1 MFLVN
6 NKKYINFRNAKEYA
20 TKNKFAFVFDTEKS
34 ENIDVRQKVF
44 ILYQYFNNNNDIQYI
59 REFTNKKSILNF
71 LNISK
76 SCLNDS
82 IIETQRSMQPKTS
95 LHLFMIQKKTK
106 MLTFAKKFLLYINI
120 LKTIMIYNI

>member
-1 MFLVN
+1 MYIVN

-20 TKNKFAFVFDTEKS
+20 TKNKFAFVYDTEKN
-34 ENIDVRQKVF
+34 EKVDVREKVF
-44 ILYQYFNNNNDIQYI
+44 IVYQYFNNNNDIQYI

-82 IIETQRSMQPKTS
+82 IMENVEQITNNK
-95 LHLFMIQKKTK
+95 LIQKKNKRFCVITDRID
-106 MLTFAKKFLLYINI
+106 F
-120 LKTIMIYNI
+120 

>member
-1 MFLVN
+1 MYIVN

-20 TKNKFAFVFDTEKS
+20 TKNKFAFVYDTKKQK
-34 ENIDVRQKVF
+34 NIDVREKVF
-44 ILYQYFNNNNDIQYI
+44 ILYQYFNNNNDIRYI

-82 IIETQRSMQPKTS
+82 ILENVEQITNNK
-95 LHLFMIQKKTK
+95 LIQKKDKRFCVITD
-106 MLTFAKKFLLYINI
+106 
-120 LKTIMIYNI
+120 TIDF

>member
-1 MFLVN
+1 MYIVN
-6 NKKYINFRNAKEYA
+6 NKKYNNLRNAKEYA
-20 TKNKFAFVFDTEKS
+20 TKNKFAFVYDTEKS
-34 ENIDVRQKVF
+34 KNIDVRQKVF

-82 IIETQRSMQPKTS
+82 IIENVEQITHNK
-95 LHLFMIQKKTK
+95 LIQKKNKRFCIITDRID
-106 MLTFAKKFLLYINI
+106 F
-120 LKTIMIYNI
+120 